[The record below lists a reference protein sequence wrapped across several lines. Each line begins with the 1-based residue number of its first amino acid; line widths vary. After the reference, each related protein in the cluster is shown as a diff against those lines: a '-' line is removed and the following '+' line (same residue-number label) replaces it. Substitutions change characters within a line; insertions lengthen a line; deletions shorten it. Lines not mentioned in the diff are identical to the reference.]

1 MKKQHTL
8 RRVGLVAGT
17 SLLALAA
24 IGPAASPA
32 LAKPSGSIWTTG
44 EDCANPA
51 PQNDNSYLA
60 GETVYVRGANFA
72 ASTAI
77 SWTITGKPGGASGD
91 PNQDVTSG
99 NGTTDAEG
107 AFCVAAYVIAAD
119 DWGVYSVK
127 VEQDKTKKNDNYT
140 VEKADTEDAVDDTT
154 PPADDTT
161 PPADDTTPPADDTTP
176 PADDTTPPA
185 DDTTPPADDTTPP
198 ADDTTPP
205 ADDTTP
211 PADSTD
217 DGSTDTFQDVLGIVT
232 DGPTVAPPPTDTLV
246 APSDQGR
253 GIDWR
258 VIVAFLGVLILAA
271 TIGLPERRRAR

>member
-1 MKKQHTL
+1 MNKNRTL
-8 RRVGLVAGT
+8 RRIGLVAGS

-24 IGPAASPA
+24 IGPAAGPA
-32 LAKPSGSIWTTG
+32 FAKPSGSIWTTG
-44 EDCANPA
+44 EDCSNPA

-99 NGTTDAEG
+99 NGTTDTEG

-127 VEQDKTKKNDNYT
+127 VEQGSTKKNDNYS
-140 VEKADTEDAVDDTT
+140 VEKADTEDEGDDTTPPSDDTT

-161 PPADDTTPPADDTTP
+161 PPADDTTPPSDDTTP
-176 PADDTTPPA
+176 PADD
-185 DDTTPPADDTTPP
+185 
-198 ADDTTPP
+198 
-205 ADDTTP
+205 
-211 PADSTD
+211 STD
-217 DGSTDTFQDVLGIVT
+217 DGSSDTFQDVLGVVSDGSAVT
-232 DGPTVAPPPTDTLV
+232 PPPTDMLV
-246 APSDQGR
+246 APSVQG

-258 VIVAFLGVLILAA
+258 MIVAFFGVLILAA

>member
-1 MKKQHTL
+1 MMKKHHTL

-44 EDCANPA
+44 ESCANPA

-60 GETVYVRGANFA
+60 GETIYVRGANFA
-72 ASTAI
+72 ASTAF

-91 PNQDVTSG
+91 PNQDVTTG
-99 NGTTDAEG
+99 ADTTDAAG

-127 VEQDKTKKNDNYT
+127 VEQGSTKKNDNYT
-140 VEKADTEDAVDDTT
+140 VEQADTETTGDDTT

-161 PPADDTTPPADDTTP
+161 PPADDTTPPADDQDVQDTDDANA
-176 PADDTTPPA
+176 PADAPA
-185 DDTTPPADDTTPP
+185 DPVEDADDGPNDNYT
-198 ADDTTPP
+198 
-205 ADDTTP
+205 
-211 PADSTD
+211 
-217 DGSTDTFQDVLGIVT
+217 QEVLGVVS
-232 DGPTVAPPPTDTLV
+232 DGPTVTAPPTDTLV
-246 APSDQGR
+246 APSDQGS

>member
-140 VEKADTEDAVDDTT
+140 VEKADTEDE
-154 PPADDTT
+154 ADDTT
-161 PPADDTTPPADDTTP
+161 PPADDTTPPS
-176 PADDTTPPA
+176 
-185 DDTTPPADDTTPP
+185 
-198 ADDTTPP
+198 
-205 ADDTTP
+205 DDTTP

-217 DGSTDTFQDVLGIVT
+217 DGSTDAFQDVLGIVT

>member
-99 NGTTDAEG
+99 NGTTDAAG

-140 VEKADTEDAVDDTT
+140 VEKADTEDE
-154 PPADDTT
+154 ADDTT
-161 PPADDTTPPADDTTP
+161 PPADDTTPPSDDTTPPSDDTTP
-176 PADDTTPPA
+176 PADDTTPPS
-185 DDTTPPADDTTPP
+185 
-198 ADDTTPP
+198 
-205 ADDTTP
+205 DDTTP

-217 DGSTDTFQDVLGIVT
+217 DGSTDAFQDVLGIVT